1 MANYFP
7 AQTKVS
13 PSFSEPG
20 LIVTYA
26 QPSGAFALLDDGKP
40 KVKIGSEDLYV
51 YINRLDLRSETQ
63 VSQSAGNLLPSASLV
78 ADYYQTQTYLIRT
91 RTTYD
96 HHDMAAAAQYDVSL
110 PAAQNLAMRQGIFQ
124 QMRNGLLYGFNAS
137 NGEGLLNTV
146 GATAV
151 TLPPDSYGNTTAQ
164 TYDNGQMAEWL
175 LGEMTALRN
184 GMFLSG
190 IPMRVVFTG
199 PQRILS
205 YMEMQQ
211 IVQITSYQRAG
222 GGSKTVVGTM
232 KDIAGGANVEFEWTY
247 DDTLEGKGS
256 GGADMVVLAVPK
268 IDTPS
273 IPGINTNE
281 FGAEIQP
288 KINAVNIMYADM
300 AAPMKIPTPVPDGGI
315 TEVQEL
321 RITSGWCIR
330 PQGLYLL
337 SIPY

>member
-26 QPSGAFALLDDGKP
+26 QPSGAFSLLDDGKP

-78 ADYYQTQTYLIRT
+78 ADYYQTQTYLIQT

-96 HHDMAAAAQYDVSL
+96 HHDMAAAAHYDVSL

-124 QMRNGLLYGFNAS
+124 QMRNGLLYGFNAA

-190 IPMRVVFTG
+190 IPMRVVFNG

-211 IVQITSYQRAG
+211 IVQITAYQRAG

-232 KDIAGGANVEFEWTY
+232 KDIASGANVEFEWTY

-288 KINAVNIMYADM
+288 KINAVNVMYADM

-330 PQGLYLL
+330 PQGVYLL